1 MCLSAVSAGA
11 VITGEFGLQ
20 TRAAVTV
27 KKSIPLQYHG
37 GPVLH
42 SSVAYT
48 IYWDP
53 VGTYRGDWKEVINE
67 YFKNVGSAS
76 GSLEDVFAVDGQ
88 YTDSGGYAANQ
99 SVYRGS
105 YTDENAYPTSE
116 NCTEAAT
123 YACITDTQ
131 IRAELQRVIASGDL
145 PGATGTP
152 VYYVLTPPGVTV
164 CTSAVGGHCS
174 DSTSEETPNG
184 ICGYHSVIN
193 PGGAGQA
200 IYAVQPW
207 VAGDAGLYIESESPL
222 STSGFKAADLAC
234 QENNEPLEEPNQLQG
249 LNPFGNYAEG
259 LADVIVNDLSIEQ
272 TNIVVDPLLN
282 GWYQKETD
290 AEQSD
295 MCQFAFGPPPE
306 TSSKQNAY
314 THAATRTN
322 ETINGGHYFVQW
334 GFDSVGLLARHE
346 YICWSGVSLVP
357 QFTAPNPV
365 NVGDVVGF
373 DATESNITLDAK
385 GTGLSAEEPFV
396 PAIYKWNF
404 GDGTVVSGANDASEF
419 HAYRSPGA
427 YDAVLTVTDSGG
439 NSASFSQTITVNGA
453 STPGAGAQAAT
464 GAGAGAGAGGGAGGG
479 SGSGAGTGA
488 PGSGGASPSNP
499 VASQSVLSHSL
510 SRATNS
516 GLVVRY
522 SVNEQATGH
531 FEVLLAASI
540 ARRIGLHYP
549 LAKGLPKGTPAQEV
563 IAKALLVTSKGG
575 HSTMKI
581 ELGKVTAKRLR
592 QLGKVSLMLRLILRG
607 PGGGSTTV
615 LSKISLSH

>member
-1 MCLSAVSAGA
+1 VCACLWAASAGA
-11 VITGEFGLQ
+11 VIVGEFGLQ
-20 TRAAVTV
+20 SRSEVGVT
-27 KKSIPLQYHG
+27 KTSPLQYHG

-67 YFKNVGSAS
+67 YFKNVGTAS

-88 YTDSGGYAANQ
+88 YTDAGGHASNE

-116 NCTEAAT
+116 NGGNCSQPAEF
-123 YACITDTQ
+123 ACLTDEQ
-131 IRAELQRVIASGDL
+131 IRAELQRVIASGAL

-164 CTSAVGGHCS
+164 CTKAVGGQCS
-174 DSTSEETPNG
+174 NSTTTPPNG
-184 ICGYHSVIN
+184 ICGYHSAID
-193 PGGAGQA
+193 PGGAGQVV
-200 IYAVQPW
+200 YAVQPW
-207 VAGDAGLYIESESPL
+207 VAGEAGLHIESENPL
-222 STSGFKAADLAC
+222 VTSGATAADLAC
-234 QENNEPLEEPNQLQG
+234 QENAEPLEEPNQLSG
-249 LNPFGNYAEG
+249 VNPFGNYAEG

-272 TNIVVDPLLN
+272 SDIVVDPLLN
-282 GWYQKETD
+282 GWYQNGTA

-295 MCQFAFGPPPE
+295 MCQWVFGPPPE
-306 TSSKQNAY
+306 TTPKQNAY
-314 THAATRTN
+314 THAATQTN
-322 ETINGGHYFVQW
+322 ETIDGTHYFVQW
-334 GFDSVGLLARHE
+334 EFDSVGLLTRHRFE
-346 YICWSGVSLVP
+346 CWSGTSLSP
-357 QFTAPNPV
+357 RYTAPNPV

-373 DATESNITLDAK
+373 DGTESNITLDAK
-385 GTGLSAEEPFV
+385 GGLSSEEPFTSAV
-396 PAIYKWNF
+396 YKWNF
-404 GDGTVVSGANDASEF
+404 GDGTIVSGANDASEF
-419 HAYRSPGA
+419 HAYRSPGTYTA
-427 YDAVLTVTDSGG
+427 TLTITDSAE
-439 NSASFSQTITVNGA
+439 NSASYSETITVNGA
-453 STPGAGAQAAT
+453 STPGAAT
-464 GAGAGAGAGGGAGGG
+464 AGGGAAGG
-479 SGSGAGTGA
+479 SGSGS
-488 PGSGGASPSNP
+488 GSGSPGAAGGAITPNP
-499 VASQSVLSHSL
+499 IASQSVLSHSL
-510 SRATNS
+510 SRATRS

-581 ELGKVTAKRLR
+581 ALGKVTAKRLHR
-592 QLGKVSLMLRLILRG
+592 LGKVSLMLRLILRG
-607 PGGGSTTV
+607 AGGGSTTV
-615 LSKISLSH
+615 LSKISLAH